1 MNTNTNQVSRG
12 KLMFVVTEDW
22 YFLSHRLPVARAAR
36 DAGYQV
42 IVVTRVGKLADQ
54 ISNEGFTL
62 VQLAILKRSSRNP
75 FRELSAIAELAK
87 IYRFYKPD
95 VVHHV
100 AIKPVLY
107 GSIAAWLASV
117 PATVNALA
125 GLGFIFSSQRLKA
138 RLLRPVIRT
147 MLRCVFNLG
156 RTLLIIQNPDDGRAL
171 ADQRIVSKDRLRLI
185 KGSGVDVARFY
196 PTPEVSQPPVVLL
209 ASRMIWDKG
218 VSDFFSVAKKLKER
232 GVNARFVLTGK
243 PDTDN
248 PAAVPLSTLDAWNRE
263 GVVEWWGY
271 RSDMPLVFSETAIVC
286 LPTTYGEGVPKVLI
300 EAAACGRPIIAYDV
314 PGCREIVQHG
324 KNGFLVEPGNIDK
337 LAMQIESLLNDP
349 STREVMGRNGRQM
362 VELEFAQEKVIE
374 QTLAVYSEFNQV
386 KTYINYPGGVE

>member
-1 MNTNTNQVSRG
+1 MNINKNQISRG

-62 VQLAILKRSSRNP
+62 VELEILRRSSRNP
-75 FRELSAIAELAK
+75 FRELRAIAELVK

-156 RTLLIIQNPDDGRAL
+156 KTLLIIQNPDDGRAL

-196 PTPEVSQPPVVLL
+196 PMPELSQPPVVLL

-218 VSDFFSVAKKLKER
+218 VSDFFSVAKKLKDR

-248 PAAVPLSTLDAWNRE
+248 PAAVPITTLETWNRE

-271 RSDMPLVFSETAIVC
+271 RSDMPVVFSETAIVC

-300 EAAACGRPIIAYDV
+300 EAAACGKPIIAYDV

-324 KNGFLVEPGNIDK
+324 KNGFLVEPGNLDK
-337 LAMQIESLLNDP
+337 LAAQIELLLND
-349 STREVMGRNGRQM
+349 SLTRAAMGRNGRQM

-374 QTLAVYSEFNQV
+374 QTLAVYSEFNQGKV
-386 KTYINYPGGVE
+386 FA